1 MERKLSIQFLGGA
14 GEVTGSKHLLSV
26 GNKKVLIDCGMF
38 QGLRELRELNWAPFP
53 VEPSSIDFILLTH
66 GHADHTGFL
75 PRLVK
80 SGFKGRIIGT
90 APTLDVAEIII
101 RDSAKLQE
109 EDAELANK
117 YGYSRHKHAEPL
129 YTINDVVSTIPLFQP
144 AAEGEWIQLFE
155 NVRIRFQYNGHILG
169 STFIEVEAFDK
180 TIVFSGDLGRK
191 NDMLLYPPKKPLKA
205 DILLTESTYGD
216 RLHPEEDLVNVLHN
230 LITNTFNAGGNVL
243 IPSFAVERIQMLMWL
258 LWQLEK
264 RKKIPR
270 IPIVMDSPMGAN
282 ILDLFLKYPQ
292 WHKLSE
298 IDCKDIFQKIE
309 VVSSQKETNAIMSDN
324 TPKIIIAGSGMVTGG
339 RILAYMQKYISKSHT
354 TVLLT
359 GYQAAGT
366 RGRKLLEGVN
376 ELKIYGKYY
385 PVKARIKVI
394 HSLSAHADQ
403 RELLDWMG
411 ELKNKPEKVFVVHG
425 ESQSAEIFRE
435 KISDTYGWN
444 AEVPKLNQSFSF

>member
-1 MERKLSIQFLGGA
+1 MERKLSLQFLGGA

-26 GNKKVLIDCGMF
+26 GDKKILVDCGMF

-53 VEPSSIDFILLTH
+53 VEPSSIDVILITH

-80 SGFKGRIIGT
+80 LGFKGKIIGT
-90 APTLDVAEIII
+90 APTLAIAEIII
-101 RDSAKLQE
+101 KDSAKLQE

-117 YGYSRHKHAEPL
+117 YKYSRHKHAEPL
-129 YTINDVVSTIPLFQP
+129 YTLKDVDATIPCFQP

-155 NVRIRFQYNGHILG
+155 NVKIRFQYNGHILG

-180 TIVFSGDLGRK
+180 TIVFSGDVGRK
-191 NDMLLYPPKKPLKA
+191 NDMLLYPPKKPQKA

-216 RLHPEEDLVNVLHN
+216 RLHPEEDLASVLHDI
-230 LITNTFNAGGNVL
+230 ITTTFNAGGNVL

-258 LWQLEK
+258 LGQLEK
-264 RKKIPR
+264 TKKIPR

-282 ILDLFLKYPQ
+282 ILEVFLKYPQ

-298 IDCKDIFQKIE
+298 TGCKDIFGKME
-309 VVSSQKETNAIMSDN
+309 VVSSHEETNKVMADS

-339 RILAYMQKYISKSHT
+339 RILSYMEKYISNPNT
-354 TVLLT
+354 TILLT

-366 RGRKLLEGVN
+366 RGRKLLEGVH
-376 ELKIYGKYY
+376 ELKIYGKYC

-403 RELLDWMG
+403 GELLDWMS

-435 KISDTYGWN
+435 KITDTYGWN